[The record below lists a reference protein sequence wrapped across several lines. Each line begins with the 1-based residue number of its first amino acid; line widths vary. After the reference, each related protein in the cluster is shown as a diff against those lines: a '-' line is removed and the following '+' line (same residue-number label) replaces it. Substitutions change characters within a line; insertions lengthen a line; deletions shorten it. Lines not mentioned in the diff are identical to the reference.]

1 MLPGVASG
9 GGARVVFSIQRLKAA
24 EFDGE
29 GPRMYSAPPRWDGR
43 EAEPDRGGRSLR
55 SVTLVRVL
63 SIYNFNMSEGEEAP
77 PPIHLPLPLAV
88 DVHPG
93 HLDDVANLGKDGKM
107 GGD

>member
-1 MLPGVASG
+1 MYRLPS
-9 GGARVVFSIQRLKAA
+9 RKD
-24 EFDGE
+24 E
-29 GPRMYSAPPRWDGR
+29 W

-55 SVTLVRVL
+55 SVTLVWVL

-93 HLDDVANLGKDGKM
+93 HFHDVANLGKHGKM
-107 GGD
+107 GGIRRGNRTK